1 MTPDDEAPDF
11 YTVGYSGRDIDTFVE
26 ALTTAGVACLL
37 DIRFNAV
44 SQYKPA
50 FSRKNLEGAL
60 KSAGIDYVHFPELGV
75 PSDIRGLATA
85 SGRRD
90 DIWDW
95 YDEHVLP
102 QFSSNLHWFFNS
114 TNHPVALMCVEK
126 EAEDCHRHVLA
137 GALERQGLISAD
149 L

>member
-1 MTPDDEAPDF
+1 MRAWRLVVAADAQCGQFTDVSFVHAQTRLNL
-11 YTVGYSGRDIDTFVE
+11 TVR
-26 ALTTAGVACLL
+26 ALRSDA
-37 DIRFNAV
+37 AV

-114 TNHPVALMCVEK
+114 TDHPVALMCVEK